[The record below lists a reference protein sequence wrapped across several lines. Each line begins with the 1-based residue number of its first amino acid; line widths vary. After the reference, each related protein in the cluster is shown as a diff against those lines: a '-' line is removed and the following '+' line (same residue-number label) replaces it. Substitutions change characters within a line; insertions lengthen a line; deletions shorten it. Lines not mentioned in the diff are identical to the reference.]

1 MIKSALYYILIGT
14 CSKCYLLSWNLI
26 YTIIVKVSWSKLNW
40 ILQLINDFIRLQ
52 PKIGHVILIP
62 IVSTDY
68 QVSQKIGPWS
78 SHNVFF
84 CVHSTVL
91 KVWQKMWRVHYLPY
105 LHTRMLFSRD
115 SVSAVVKWIAK
126 FSQFVYGI
134 NHGKNL
140 WFTSQQLKPYLWKKA
155 LYII

>member
-1 MIKSALYYILIGT
+1 M
-14 CSKCYLLSWNLI
+14 
-26 YTIIVKVSWSKLNW
+26 NW
-40 ILQLINDFIRLQ
+40 ILQLINDFIWLQ

-84 CVHSTVL
+84 CVHTVL

-105 LHTRMLFSRD
+105 LHARMLFFQRFGCEVNRKIFPVCLWNQSWNNFVIHFATAETESQEISTLAFSYNSTWHRGGFIFF
-115 SVSAVVKWIAK
+115 SALRRNRNKI
-126 FSQFVYGI
+126 
-134 NHGKNL
+134 
-140 WFTSQQLKPYLWKKA
+140 FT
-155 LYII
+155 